1 VKETFETRDPS
12 FARIVP
18 ADAAIE
24 QIATGFRFTEGP
36 LWNGDHLLFSDI
48 PNSRIVRWQALPEGP
63 ELRTFR
69 FPSNLANGLTFD
81 RGGRLLACEGA
92 ARRLTRTEPDG
103 AVAVLAERYEGK
115 RLNSPND
122 VVVASTGAVYFSD
135 PFWAHIFANPA
146 GPSVRPEER
155 ELPFAGVFRLAPD
168 GALGAVADDFEV
180 PNGLAFSPD
189 ERVLYVDDSRR
200 GHIRAFDVRSDGSL
214 AGGRVFAELDGPEEG
229 APDGMKVDRE
239 GNVYCTGPGGV
250 WVVAPDGTVLGRI
263 RPPEVPANVAWGD
276 PEGRTLY
283 MTART
288 SVYRVRLA
296 IPGVPVR

>member
-1 VKETFETRDPS
+1 VTETFESREPR

-18 ADAAIE
+18 EDAAIE
-24 QIATGFRFTEGP
+24 RIATGFGFTEGP

-48 PNSRIVRWQALPEGP
+48 PNSRIVRWQPLPEGP

-81 RGGRLLACEGA
+81 RERRLLACEGA

-103 AVAVLAERYEGK
+103 SVAVLAERYEGR

-122 VVVASTGAVYFSD
+122 VVVASGGAIYFSD
-135 PFWAHIFANPA
+135 PFWGHIFANPA
-146 GPSVRPEER
+146 GPRVRPEER

-168 GALGAVADDFEV
+168 GALSAVADDFEV

-200 GHIRAFDVRSDGSL
+200 GHIRAFDVGPDGSL
-214 AGGRVFAELDGPEEG
+214 ADGRVFAELDAPDEG

-250 WVVAPDGTVLGRI
+250 WIVAPDRTILGRI
-263 RPPEVPANVAWGD
+263 RPPEVPANIAWGD

-296 IPGVPVR
+296 IPGIAVG